1 MQLHTNL
8 IVFISGLVAGIIL
21 YQSIVVAST
30 VFKNLESGPTSIFLR
45 SIFPKFFKIISFL
58 GLSHFLLAL
67 IFKYSFYNIL
77 VGLLTL
83 ILSTICFLIIPIT
96 NEDTD
101 LNNKKKFKV
110 LHTISVVFTMI
121 ILIFNISLIF

>member
-8 IVFISGLVAGIIL
+8 IVFISGLVSGIIL
-21 YQSIVVAST
+21 YQSIVVANT
-30 VFKNLESGPTSIFLR
+30 VFKNLEPGPTSIFLR
-45 SIFPKFFKIISFL
+45 SIFPKFFIIISFL
-58 GLSHFLLAL
+58 GLSNILLAL
-67 IFKYSFYNIL
+67 IFKYSFYYML
-77 VGLLTL
+77 VGILTL
-83 ILSTICFLIIPIT
+83 ILSTICFLIIPMT
-96 NEDTD
+96 NEATD

>member
-8 IVFISGLVAGIIL
+8 IVFISGLVSGIIL
-21 YQSIVVAST
+21 YQSIVVANT
-30 VFKNLESGPTSIFLR
+30 VFKNLEPGPTSIFLR
-45 SIFPKFFKIISFL
+45 FIFPKFFIIISFL
-58 GLSHFLLAL
+58 GLLNFLLAL
-67 IFKYSFYNIL
+67 IFKYSFYYML
-77 VGLLTL
+77 VGILTL
-83 ILSTICFLIIPIT
+83 ILSTICFLIIPMT
-96 NEDTD
+96 NEATD

>member
-8 IVFISGLVAGIIL
+8 IVFISGLVSGIIL
-21 YQSIVVAST
+21 YQSIVVANT

-45 SIFPKFFKIISFL
+45 SIFPKFFIIISFL
-58 GLSHFLLAL
+58 GLSNFLFAL
-67 IFKYSFYNIL
+67 IFKYSFYYML
-77 VGLLTL
+77 VGILTL
-83 ILSTICFLIIPIT
+83 ILSTICFLIIPMT
-96 NEDTD
+96 NEATD

>member
-8 IVFISGLVAGIIL
+8 IVFISGLVSGIIL
-21 YQSIVVAST
+21 YQSIVVANT
-30 VFKNLESGPTSIFLR
+30 VFKNLEPGPTSIFLR
-45 SIFPKFFKIISFL
+45 FIFPKFFIIISFL
-58 GLSHFLLAL
+58 GLLNFLFAL
-67 IFKYSFYNIL
+67 IFKYSFYHIL
-77 VGLLTL
+77 VGILTL
-83 ILSTICFLIIPIT
+83 ILSTICFLIIPMT
-96 NEDTD
+96 NKATD

>member
-8 IVFISGLVAGIIL
+8 IVFISGLVSGIIL

-45 SIFPKFFKIISFL
+45 SIFPKFFIVISFL
-58 GLSHFLLAL
+58 GLSNFLLAL
-67 IFKYSFYNIL
+67 IFKYSFYYML
-77 VGLLTL
+77 VGILTL
-83 ILSTICFLIIPIT
+83 ILSTICFLIIPMT
-96 NEDTD
+96 NEATD

>member
-8 IVFISGLVAGIIL
+8 IVFISGLVSGIIL
-21 YQSIVVAST
+21 YQSIVVANT
-30 VFKNLESGPTSIFLR
+30 VFKNLKPGPTSIFLR
-45 SIFPKFFKIISFL
+45 SIFPKFFIIISFL
-58 GLSHFLLAL
+58 GLSNFLLAL
-67 IFKYSFYNIL
+67 IFKYSFYYML
-77 VGLLTL
+77 VGILTL
-83 ILSTICFLIIPIT
+83 ILSTICFLIIPMT
-96 NEDTD
+96 NEATD